1 MRIIIGEDDILIAEH
16 LKDIVKSFGYDIV
29 GIAHNKEDIIDLVN
43 RTNPNLAL
51 LDIRMKGMYDG
62 IEIGEYI
69 MKNYN
74 FPVIYITAHSD
85 SEIIDKALKTKP
97 GGYIIKPFKSMDV
110 FTAINIAVDNF
121 TSSKA
126 DNFIM
131 IKDGYKT
138 VRLFQYEIV
147 YLKSDNNYVD
157 IFTEKNHYLERN
169 SLENLYSSLN
179 TDCFMQVHRSYVIN
193 TDKITEIRTNKVLL
207 GEVEIPVS
215 RKFMN
220 GLKSRFNKI

>member
-1 MRIIIGEDDILIAEH
+1 MRIIIGEDEILIAEH

-43 RTNPNLAL
+43 RTDPNLAL

-179 TDCFMQVHRSYVIN
+179 NDCFMQVHRSYVIN

-220 GLKSRFNKI
+220 ELKSRFNKT